1 MGESSVLRQYGLPA
15 LSREDFN
22 RLAKEIGDD
31 VAPFRWISDDKNPG
45 IVDPDELLFPRQMD
59 HHKYIMQRPPYTFT
73 LDFHDAYVELV
84 NLKRREVVRA
94 SLDEAIPVT
103 FQTDLR
109 HLSAPK
115 KAMVRELV
123 VTKQMIETL
132 YRKQNGSY
140 KYVEQVAAARET
152 DPESY
157 ALFMRNEGPWCEAP
171 ATAANPFCHALFG
184 FPKQVVGVYPSDID
198 VTDEFCASLTQEQND
213 PMTLLAYN
221 AEGDL
226 VGTPYHEQEYY
237 AHDMIAVARSLE
249 RAAGH
254 LNGIPEEKAMV
265 DYLLAAANAFRTG
278 DWENADEKWVAMNR
292 YGGDFALRVAPDE
305 QYWDP
310 CGRTAGFEFWF
321 AVIDKE
327 AEAMVDKFQLAE
339 RFAAMEEDLASLT
352 PLYEPKQI
360 AFDLPDFSRTAMI
373 AGDAHFPRSVMLG
386 QMLPNSM
393 NHGPRMNIFT
403 GHYLD
408 QYSMEMRGQIA
419 QEFMAEENLL
429 FLSMD
434 PEYAGKVSTLVT
446 MFHELTHSL
455 GPNPYRHTFVVN
467 TDGSQK
473 LDDEGEPIELF
484 QALGPRNA
492 VALEEIKGQ
501 TGSLYWTG
509 WFLEKGLIDETL
521 AKELYTECIRY
532 ILKKLGKGIVN
543 PATDRPGFYE
553 QLCAVQ
559 LKAFMDAGAVTFEDG
574 KFHIHYDNLSQEDK
588 LYQTSRELMAKVL
601 DIALRGDK
609 EGAEALLNDV
619 TYSQLP
625 GYQAIHAQHI
635 YDRTETMG
643 IKSISATIEP
653 ILD

>member
-1 MGESSVLRQYGLPA
+1 MTETSALRQFDLPS
-15 LSREDFN
+15 LSRDDFN

-31 VAPFRWISDDKNPG
+31 VTPFRWVHDDVNPG
-45 IVDPDELLFPRQMD
+45 IIDTQELLFPRQID
-59 HHKYIMQRPPYTFT
+59 KQKYISQTNTLEFT
-73 LDFHDAYVELV
+73 EEFKQAYGKLV
-84 NLKRREVVRA
+84 DLKRREVVRV

-109 HLSAPK
+109 HLSEPK
-115 KAMVRELV
+115 KAMVRELM
-123 VTKQMIETL
+123 VTKQLIETL

-140 KYVEQVAAARET
+140 PYVDDIEALRET

-184 FPKQVVGVYPSDID
+184 FPEQVAGVYPSDIA
-198 VTDEFCASLTQEQND
+198 VTDEFCAGLTAEQND
-213 PMTLLAYN
+213 PMTMLSYDQAG
-221 AEGDL
+221 EL
-226 VGTPYHEQEYY
+226 VATPYHENEYFSQ
-237 AHDMIAVARSLE
+237 DMLAVARSLE

-254 LNGIPEEKAMV
+254 LEDIAEEKAMV

-278 DWENADEKWVAMNR
+278 DWDNADEKWVAMNR
-292 YGGDFALRVAPDE
+292 YGGDFTIRVAPDE
-305 QYWDP
+305 QYWDS

-321 AVIDKE
+321 AVVDKE
-327 AEAMVDKFQLAE
+327 AEAMVDKFKLEE
-339 RFAAMEEDLASLT
+339 RFAAMEEELASLT

-360 AFDLPDFSRTAMI
+360 EFDLPDFSRMI
-373 AGDAHFPRSVMLG
+373 LSGAGAHFPRSVMLG

-393 NHGPRMNIFT
+393 NYGPRMNIFT

-408 QYSMEMRGQIA
+408 NYSMELRGQIA
-419 QEFMAEENLL
+419 QEFIAEENLVY
-429 FLSMD
+429 FSMD
-434 PEYAGKVSTLVT
+434 PEQAGKVSTLVT

-455 GPNPYRHTFVVN
+455 GPNPYRNSAVVN
-467 TDGSQK
+467 EQGETK
-473 LDDEGEPIELF
+473 LDDEGNPIGLF

-501 TGSLYWTG
+501 TGSLFWTG

-543 PATDRPGFYE
+543 PATGRPGFYE

-559 LKAFMDAGAVTFEDG
+559 LRAFMNVGAVTYEDG
-574 KFHIHYDNLSQEDK
+574 KYHIHYDK
-588 LYQTSRELMAKVL
+588 LHAPSSDLLATVL
-601 DIALRGDK
+601 DIAVRGDK
-609 EGAEALLNDV
+609 EGAEALLKDV
-619 TYSQLP
+619 TYP
-625 GYQAIHAQHI
+625 DEEGYQFIHAQDI
-635 YDRTETMG
+635 YDRTNTMG

-653 ILD
+653 IID